1 MKNRSFVKKLRL
13 ISFGAS
19 MADIAM
25 LLLVFFMATTTTEP
39 PKGVEVNL
47 PKALT
52 SGAEQ
57 DSFYITIDMSG
68 SLYIDSNAVTI
79 SQLRDHLAMRQ
90 GEKDRAVAVTADK
103 NLDYAKVNVVLNVL
117 RDLDFLNV
125 VFMSEPNQQGG
136 TGI

>member
-1 MKNRSFVKKLRL
+1 MKSRSFLKKLSI

-25 LLLVFFMATTTTEP
+25 LLLVFFMATTSTEP
-39 PKGVEVNL
+39 PKGVDVNL

-57 DSFYITIDMSG
+57 DSFYITISMSG
-68 SLYIDSNAVTI
+68 NIYIDGNPVTL
-79 SQLRDHLAMRQ
+79 SQLRDHLAMRL
-90 GEKDRAVAVTADK
+90 GEKDRVVSVTADK
-103 NLDYAKVNVVLNVL
+103 NLSYAQVSTVLDLL

-125 VFMSEPNQQGG
+125 VFMSEPNGLGG
-136 TGI
+136 AAI